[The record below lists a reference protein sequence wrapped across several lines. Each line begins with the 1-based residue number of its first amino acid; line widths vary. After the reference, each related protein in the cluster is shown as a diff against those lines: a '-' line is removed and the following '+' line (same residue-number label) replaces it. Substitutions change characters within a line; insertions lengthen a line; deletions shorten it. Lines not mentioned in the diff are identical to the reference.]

1 MTQALLFKTM
11 KARILTDRIIEFHEL
26 NPSEQQER
34 VQLEAKISQHQQ
46 AFDEVG
52 NALIAIR
59 DKRLYRSTHDTF
71 ECYCQEQWD
80 MTSRR
85 ANQLINAANVMQ
97 NLKTNRDENNCS
109 QILPANEAQIRYL
122 TSLTPEQQREVWQQ
136 AVDKSPNGKPTAS
149 LVKEIVAPD
158 RSVSSRKVV
167 LSTSSKKIYEAISVL
182 AKYEVGQMRE
192 AVFSFQ
198 GEQLGLPKLASKVA
212 DSFSL
217 LELNPSPVIAG
228 SFDS

>member
-1 MTQALLFKTM
+1 MEAQ
-11 KARILTDRIIEFHEL
+11 ILTTQTIEFNEL
-26 NPSEQQER
+26 HPSEQQQR
-34 VQLEAKISQHQQ
+34 VQLEAKIRQHQQ

-52 NALIAIR
+52 NALIALR

-71 ECYCQEQWD
+71 ERYCQEQWD

-85 ANQLINAANVMQ
+85 ANQLIKAAEVIQ
-97 NLKTNRDENNCS
+97 NLKANNNGNNCS
-109 QILPANEAQIRYL
+109 QMLPANEAQIRYL
-122 TSLTPEQQREVWQQ
+122 TSLTPEQQCEVWQK
-136 AVDKSPNGKPTAS
+136 AVEKSPNGKPTAS
-149 LVKEIVAPD
+149 LVKEMTELYN
-158 RSVSSRKVV
+158 SGSSRKVV
-167 LSTSSKKIYEAISVL
+167 LSAPSKKIYEAISVL
-182 AKYEVGQMRE
+182 AKYEIGQIRE

-198 GEQLGLPKLASKVA
+198 GEQLGLPKLAGKVA